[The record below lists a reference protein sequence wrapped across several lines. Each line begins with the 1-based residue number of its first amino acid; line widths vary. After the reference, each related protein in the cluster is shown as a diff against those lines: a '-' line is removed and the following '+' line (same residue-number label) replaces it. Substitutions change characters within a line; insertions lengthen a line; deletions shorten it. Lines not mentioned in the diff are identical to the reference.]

1 MKKKNLLMTAMAIFG
16 LAAATFGQ
24 TIPSYV
30 PTNGLVGWWPF
41 TGNALDESANA
52 NDGTVNGA
60 TLVTDRFSNANS
72 AYSFDGINDDIIC
85 PNSNIPT
92 TTNVSIS
99 VWIKPFQNNGIAEFI
114 CLGSPSST
122 TWGTMAGTDWNGSPY
137 QTMNY
142 GRGCSGTGVSNVAVA
157 PNLNN
162 WQHIT
167 YVSSGVGG
175 ICSVYVNGNL
185 IGQSNNGSVGSCTSS
200 NLYFGV
206 DIFGPNYINC
216 VLDDIGI
223 WDRALTQQ
231 EITALYNSNNCNN
244 ITASATP
251 AQPTCGLPNAT
262 LSGSA
267 SGGSGSYNY
276 LWSNGATTASVSNL
290 SAGTYTLT
298 VTDNNGCTASSSANV
313 NNSIC
318 PKINTQ
324 STINNI
330 TQNSATV
337 SWPAVSCAAKY
348 RVIIKNVSTAV
359 QTTTIV
365 ASPATSLNLINL
377 QPNTT
382 YQVRIRTQ
390 CSQNGTV
397 LSQTSPITSFTTLN
411 SQGIQCL
418 PPTNISSALIG
429 ASSVQ
434 VSWTA
439 AAGVIQYNLRYRIVG
454 TGTWIT
460 NTINAS
466 LTDITLINL
475 TPAST
480 YEFQMRTKCNNNPSE
495 FSPYSTLYNFYS
507 GSSGTALHSCGPD
520 SVHNSQLSYG
530 LLTDQ
535 QGNNYKTILIGSQEW
550 MAENLYSSI
559 YRNGDPINNITGN
572 TQWQNATSGA
582 WCHFNNNSQFECPY
596 GKLYNWYAVAD
607 SRNLCPTGWHIPT
620 DTEWNIL
627 IQHLDSMYS
636 PNATA
641 SQSDS
646 AGGKIK
652 TSGFAFWSP
661 STDTSS
667 NSSGFSG
674 LPAGN
679 RSSIGVFSNL
689 YAYANWWSASVNVD
703 NSWYRSVRYFNNDIY
718 RFSSNR
724 SSGFSVRCL
733 KDQSSG
739 NRIHHNESLQRFNLY
754 PNPTK
759 HSINLIINSPTET
772 TATITISDIL
782 GRVLQTETE
791 ELINGTN
798 TITYNI
804 SAFAAGVYLVHVGN
818 GNTQQVFKLVKE

>member
-1 MKKKNLLMTAMAIFG
+1 MKKIILLSIFSFYNC
-16 LAAATFGQ
+16 LH
-24 TIPSYV
+24 
-30 PTNGLVGWWPF
+30 
-41 TGNALDESANA
+41 ANA
-52 NDGTVNGA
+52 QNCSS
-60 TLVTDRFSNANS
+60 LNANLQS
-72 AYSFDGINDDIIC
+72 
-85 PNSNIPT
+85 IPT
-92 TTNVSIS
+92 
-99 VWIKPFQNNGIAEFI
+99 
-114 CLGSPSST
+114 
-122 TWGTMAGTDWNGSPY
+122 
-137 QTMNY
+137 
-142 GRGCSGTGVSNVAVA
+142 
-157 PNLNN
+157 
-162 WQHIT
+162 
-167 YVSSGVGG
+167 
-175 ICSVYVNGNL
+175 
-185 IGQSNNGSVGSCTSS
+185 
-200 NLYFGV
+200 
-206 DIFGPNYINC
+206 
-216 VLDDIGI
+216 
-223 WDRALTQQ
+223 
-231 EITALYNSNNCNN
+231 
-244 ITASATP
+244 
-251 AQPTCGLPNAT
+251 TCGLPNGAA
-262 LSGSA
+262 SGSA
-267 SGGSGSYNY
+267 SGGTSPYTFIWSNGSSSSSIQNLGSGSY
-276 LWSNGATTASVSNL
+276 S
-290 SAGTYTLT
+290 LT
-298 VTDNNGCTASSSANV
+298 VTDNNGCTVSNSANV
-313 NNSIC
+313 NSSLC

-324 STINNI
+324 SSITNI
-330 TQNSATV
+330 TQSGATIT
-337 SWPAVSCAAKY
+337 WPALSCAAKY

-365 ASPATSLNLINL
+365 ASPATSINLTNL

-397 LSQTSPITSFTTLN
+397 LSQTSPITAFTTLN

-418 PPTNISSALIG
+418 PPTNISSTPVG

-439 AAGVIQYNLRYRIVG
+439 AVGAIQYNLRYRIVG

-466 LTDITLINL
+466 LTDITLSNL

-480 YEFQMRTKCNNNPSE
+480 YEFQMRTKCNNNPTE
-495 FSPYSTLYNFYS
+495 FSPYSTLYIFYS
-507 GSSGTALHSCGPD
+507 GTSGTTLHSCGPD

-582 WCHFNNNSQFECPY
+582 WCHFNNDSQFECPY

-620 DTEWNIL
+620 DSEWNIL

-689 YAYANWWSASVNVD
+689 YAYANWWSASVNID
-703 NSWYRSVRYFNNDIY
+703 NSWYRSVRYYNNDIY
-718 RFSSNR
+718 RFSTNR

-739 NRIHHNESLQRFNLY
+739 NRIHHNESLQKYNLY
-754 PNPTK
+754 PNPT
-759 HSINLIINSPTET
+759 SNNINLIINSTTEA
-772 TATITISDIL
+772 TASITINDML
-782 GRVLQTETE
+782 GRVMQTETE
-791 ELINGTN
+791 ELITGTN
-798 TITYNI
+798 TFTYNI
-804 SAFAAGVYLVHVGN
+804 SNFAAGLYFIRISN
-818 GNTQQVFKLVKE
+818 GTETTTLKMVKE